1 MFLLFKKINHRN
13 DENAAIPM
21 EVLKQFAELGAFGAV
36 VPEKYEGA
44 GNIFLQSIYY
54 F

>member
-1 MFLLFKKINHRN
+1 
-13 DENAAIPM
+13 M

-44 GNIFLQSIYY
+44 GNIYSFAI
-54 F
+54 

>member
-1 MFLLFKKINHRN
+1 
-13 DENAAIPM
+13 M

-44 GNIFLQSIYY
+44 GNIFLQSDFFDFTPCRIKHGTAPN
-54 F
+54 